1 VNSIRIT
8 QYVTAFGPGA
18 IFDFSGESLIAMD
31 VSRWRDA
38 QCRKIRLERLERRA
52 SSVCGHPVTHF
63 LVPPVPSE
71 SGDSGGDA
79 DFGIPY
85 LRFPRWLFCARCRRL
100 VRWTEDDERGLQAQ
114 VRANP
119 SGRAVPRCP
128 ACDRARDAVLVPMRF
143 IYVCPK
149 GHVGDIDWSAWVH
162 TRPDHAAGPGCRSD
176 AGLRLEAT
184 TGAGG
189 GLGSLRVVCS
199 DCKAHRSLA
208 ELTKPGELGR
218 SGTRCR
224 GAQPW
229 ENEKGCTEQPRAEQ
243 RGSSNVYFPRLLSAI
258 DLPVDGTM
266 ADVRS
271 VSAAATAV
279 QEAALRGLADFRRRY
294 HELSPLLQPSRIRNW
309 RGRIQSLASDLEMSV
324 DDAIE
329 AIKSTGSAPAAAQS
343 ETQQPCSLG
352 DAEESLKH
360 EEWPLLCAP
369 HEYDFFKTDVH
380 RTELDCACGVDQVTE
395 VAVLREVR
403 AFSGFSRLSPSNASI
418 GAGGS
423 VQRPWLPAIEVFGEG
438 VFVPLAEASLVQW
451 ERANAEILRRR
462 LAKVAELRQNDRGLV
477 STLPEPSPRFVLVHS
492 LAHALIRQ
500 LAFECGYDT
509 ASLRERIY
517 CLQPDAQGDGGRA
530 GVLIYTAS
538 SDSEGSL
545 GGLARQALPG
555 RFANMF
561 VTALRRASWC
571 SSDPVCSEMESQGLG
586 GLNRAACHACML
598 VTETSCTCFNTML
611 DRSLLIGDGSAMHG
625 GVTGF
630 FHGLMRGA
638 EES

>member
-1 VNSIRIT
+1 
-8 QYVTAFGPGA
+8 
-18 IFDFSGESLIAMD
+18 
-31 VSRWRDA
+31 
-38 QCRKIRLERLERRA
+38 
-52 SSVCGHPVTHF
+52 
-63 LVPPVPSE
+63 
-71 SGDSGGDA
+71 
-79 DFGIPY
+79 
-85 LRFPRWLFCARCRRL
+85 
-100 VRWTEDDERGLQAQ
+100 
-114 VRANP
+114 
-119 SGRAVPRCP
+119 
-128 ACDRARDAVLVPMRF
+128 
-143 IYVCPK
+143 
-149 GHVGDIDWSAWVH
+149 
-162 TRPDHAAGPGCRSD
+162 
-176 AGLRLEAT
+176 
-184 TGAGG
+184 
-189 GLGSLRVVCS
+189 
-199 DCKAHRSLA
+199 
-208 ELTKPGELGR
+208 
-218 SGTRCR
+218 
-224 GAQPW
+224 
-229 ENEKGCTEQPRAEQ
+229 
-243 RGSSNVYFPRLLSAI
+243 
-258 DLPVDGTM
+258 
-266 ADVRS
+266 
-271 VSAAATAV
+271 
-279 QEAALRGLADFRRRY
+279 
-294 HELSPLLQPSRIRNW
+294 
-309 RGRIQSLASDLEMSV
+309 
-324 DDAIE
+324 
-329 AIKSTGSAPAAAQS
+329 
-343 ETQQPCSLG
+343 
-352 DAEESLKH
+352 
-360 EEWPLLCAP
+360 
-369 HEYDFFKTDVH
+369 
-380 RTELDCACGVDQVTE
+380 
-395 VAVLREVR
+395 
-403 AFSGFSRLSPSNASI
+403 
-418 GAGGS
+418 
-423 VQRPWLPAIEVFGEG
+423 VFGEG